1 MSKKKYNRRNR
12 YSKKKRYTKRKKK
25 TLKKRGG
32 SGTLKG
38 SDVER
43 LTEPLHLYSKNYLQ
57 TNVLNRIYGGNA
69 VALNNELREEIKR
82 VTEPYD
88 SEISKLNKQLEK
100 ANEKLTS
107 LQKQMDA
114 MEPGEKYKLEE
125 RIERMS
131 GRPDSLDAKIK
142 GLTRGKMEETFVYTN
157 LRIKPRLPK
166 LLTINGHGLKS
177 NTLTLIPEGMELYLT
192 TGGGQSN
199 YGNIEIAEKKYK
211 QIFGSSR
218 YIRLY
223 TGLIQDYVIDF
234 NLVYEGTVLGEGE
247 HAFIECEKSGIFQV
261 QPGVYQGEGIL
272 DEKQF
277 IISMM
282 SYFDEFKL
290 PFLEYQSATTVSDPE
305 DQRINHYINNM
316 LQRHDINII
325 SRELMKYFMFSNI
338 RPPEERSFVL
348 KLSHVLQ
355 FIEAKSNEL
364 DLPNKILGMFCRS
377 GDLPTLDIDSFR
389 GFSHEELP
397 VLTDEYF
404 NVSIFYE
411 GTNLTRQKSPA
422 SIQKVQDFWNIYR
435 NVIKNIYSLPQGVQA
450 KVRDIQREIERRND
464 ILRSLHSMRVY
475 RGIELHVQDACL
487 IFQCDNFF
495 IKPEEE
501 RVRWL
506 SERATKDYSK
516 AILESQEKGY
526 SLAYGGGKYKKSN
539 LD

>member
-38 SDVER
+38 SDVVR

-82 VTEPYD
+82 VTEPCD
-88 SEISKLNKQLEK
+88 SEISKLNKQLEE

-107 LQKQMDA
+107 LKKQMDA
-114 MEPGEKYKLEE
+114 MEPGDEKDKLED

-131 GRPDSLDAKIK
+131 GRPISLDAKIR
-142 GLTRGKMEETFVYTN
+142 LTRRKMEGTFEYTN
-157 LRIKPRLPK
+157 LRLKSRLPK
-166 LLTINGHGLKS
+166 LLSINGHGLKS

-282 SYFDEFKL
+282 SYFDEFEL

-316 LQRHDINII
+316 LQKHDINII

-397 VLTDEYF
+397 ALTDEYF

-422 SIQKVQDFWNIYR
+422 SIQKVQDFWNIYH

-464 ILRSLHSMRVY
+464 ILRSLHSVRVY

-526 SLAYGGGKYKKSN
+526 SLAYGGGK
-539 LD
+539 